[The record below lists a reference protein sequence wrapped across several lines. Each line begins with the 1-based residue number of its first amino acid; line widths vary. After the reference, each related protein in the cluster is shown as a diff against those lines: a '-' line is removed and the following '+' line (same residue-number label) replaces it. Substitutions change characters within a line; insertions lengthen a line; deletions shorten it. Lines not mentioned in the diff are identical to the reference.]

1 MNSQA
6 EYDVPTWNQIYSMLL
21 RQAAHIRQ
29 RGFKPDVIVGV
40 SRGGWLPARVLSD
53 LLENPNLANVKTEC
67 YVGIGAAGNKPT
79 LTQRVSA
86 NVTGKRVLIVD
97 EVADSGGSLQLVKE
111 HVQGQGATQVQTATL
126 YYKPQSA
133 FKPDYYEKET
143 DRWIIFPWETKETVR
158 YIFETYKHNDATLKK
173 ETARLANAGLPKRL
187 IERFLKEFSEA
198 KTC

>member
-1 MNSQA
+1 VNSQDK
-6 EYDVPTWNQIYSMLL
+6 YDVPTWNQIYRMLL
-21 RQAAHIRQ
+21 RQATRIRQ

-53 LLENPNLANVKTEC
+53 LLENPNLASVKVEC
-67 YVGIGAAGNKPT
+67 YVGIGEAQNKPK
-79 LTQRVSA
+79 LTQGVST
-86 NVTGKRVLIVD
+86 NVIGKRVLIVD

-126 YYKPQSA
+126 YYKPQST
-133 FKPDYYEKET
+133 FNPDYYEKET

-158 YIFETYKHNDATLKK
+158 DIFETHKHNNVSLKK
-173 ETARLANAGLPKRL
+173 ETAKLANAGLPKRL

-198 KTC
+198 KSC